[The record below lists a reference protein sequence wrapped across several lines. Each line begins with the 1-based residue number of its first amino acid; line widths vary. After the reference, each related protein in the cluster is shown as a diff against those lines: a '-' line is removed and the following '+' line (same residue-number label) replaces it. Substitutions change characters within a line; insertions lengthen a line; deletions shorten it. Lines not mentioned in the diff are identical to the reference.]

1 MDFANPLQVT
11 FTNPLG
17 AEDGATANPSFD
29 DDAAQAE
36 MRDIVAESLDS
47 PKAVLGDMVV
57 EEKENI
63 RAQRRRIALET
74 LAESTFLIDPDGP
87 FRRKWDL
94 IQMILLVYVA
104 FGVPY
109 RLGFNDPVIFLSGFF
124 WFDLC
129 VDIYFVSDIFVSCQ
143 TAFWDDTGEL
153 VTDTT
158 EIRRQYT
165 RSWFPIDLSSCFP
178 GNYISYAME
187 DEGGSGS
194 KMIKLLRML
203 RLLKLLRLARIN
215 RLLQKYEEEFASLMT
230 TFKLAKLII
239 VIIVVG
245 HWLSCF
251 FFFAG
256 SIDADTLD
264 NYDPGYDSAGELT
277 TGWVVRSFD
286 SEHCPDGSCKLQKY
300 MTSFYWA
307 VMTMTTVG
315 YGDIVPKTFYE
326 VVACTISMVI
336 GGFIFGMIVGALAEL
351 SKRANAGEL
360 MRQEAVSK
368 VQMVLQSGVARGRVS
383 PVLARRIKAHAANIL
398 ERNTAI
404 EGSFSINQF
413 VLNLPPVMR
422 DQMAESLH
430 WIDGESDGHAVY
442 GLLHK
447 VPFFKGIG
455 NAGCIAICSTMK
467 VVHYFSDE
475 DDEKKPIMLEG
486 ASFVPTFGV
495 VALFDSPAPR
505 LVAL

>member
-1 MDFANPLQVT
+1 MSIEPDDSGSTLRAESVDFVENNRTDVK
-11 FTNPLG
+11 FTNPVGDGL
-17 AEDGATANPSFD
+17 AEGEKTLNPWLDED
-29 DDAAQAE
+29 DDLK
-36 MRDIVAESLDS
+36 DVLPESLDS
-47 PKAVLGDMVV
+47 PKAVVDYDEGG
-57 EEKENI
+57 KENI
-63 RAQRRRIALET
+63 RAQRRRVALET
-74 LAESTFLIDPDGP
+74 LSASSSLIDPDGP

-94 IQMILLVYVA
+94 MQMSFLVYVA

-109 RLGFNDPVIFLSGFF
+109 RLGFADPVIYLSGWF
-124 WFDLC
+124 WFDLV
-129 VDIYFVSDIFVSCQ
+129 VDVYFISDIFVSCQ
-143 TAFWDDTGEL
+143 TAYWDDTGEL
-153 VTDTT
+153 IVESS
-158 EIRRQYT
+158 EIRRTYM

-178 GNYISYAME
+178 GNYISYAL
-187 DEGGSGS
+187 DDGGSGSS

-215 RLLQKYEEEFASLMT
+215 RLIQKYEEEFASLMT

-256 SIDADTLD
+256 SIDDSSLD
-264 NYDPGYDSAGELT
+264 EYDPGYGPDGEIM
-277 TGWVVRSFD
+277 TGWVVRAFD
-286 SEHCPDGSCKLQKY
+286 AEHCPEGSCKLQKY

-326 VVACTISMVI
+326 MVACTISMVI

-368 VQMVLQSGVARGRVS
+368 VQMILQSGVARGRVS
-383 PVLARRIKAHAANIL
+383 PVLAKLIKAHAANIL

-404 EGSFSINQF
+404 EGAFSLNQF
-413 VLNLPPVMR
+413 VLGLPPVMR
-422 DQMAESLH
+422 DQMAESMH
-430 WIDGESDGHAVY
+430 WIDGKVDGHAVY

-447 VPFFKGIG
+447 VPFFRGIG
-455 NAGCIAICSTMK
+455 NLGSIAICSRMK
-467 VVHYFSDE
+467 VVHMTPLE
-475 DDEKKPIMLEG
+475 EEHKQPIMIEG
-486 ASFVPTFGV
+486 AS
-495 VALFDSPAPR
+495 
-505 LVAL
+505 